1 MDRSSNSQR
10 KAWARLSTLTSFVSR
25 ICFAR
30 ARRSDSESFNGLI
43 VIPPVLDFT
52 RVRARSVKKIM
63 PTYLAVCSSYIL
75 AEKLGY
81 AVSFSSP
88 WCGKHRVF
96 EWRKPVIMDQLQ
108 PSTNADKLSD
118 SEYKMGV
125 PNTPLQQNAQH
136 RHFSVTRDS
145 LRSRR
150 VWSTEAVRDAS
161 PLFQSLGLLPPPVLV
176 LHRCYG
182 CVRAEGA
189 SKPKRGRWRGRHLDC
204 HAGCACVDPLP

>member
-1 MDRSSNSQR
+1 MLAGTLHTWIKRHIAVRQR
-10 KAWARLSTLTSFVSR
+10 LER
-25 ICFAR
+25 IAQF
-30 ARRSDSESFNGLI
+30 
-43 VIPPVLDFT
+43 
-52 RVRARSVKKIM
+52 
-63 PTYLAVCSSYIL
+63 LAVCSSYIL